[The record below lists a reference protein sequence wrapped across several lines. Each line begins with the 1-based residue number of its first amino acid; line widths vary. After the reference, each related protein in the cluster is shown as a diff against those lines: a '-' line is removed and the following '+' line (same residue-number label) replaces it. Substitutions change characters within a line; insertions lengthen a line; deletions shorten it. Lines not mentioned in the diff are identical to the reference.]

1 MQGTNY
7 ISVAELALASLLILV
22 SAGVSLWLKLGLT
35 KRILISAVRAIVQLS
50 VVGLLL
56 KWIFASNQWYWVL
69 LIIVVMT
76 AIAYGL
82 DNAAEG
88 TFIVY

>member
-56 KWIFASNQWYWVL
+56 K
-69 LIIVVMT
+69 
-76 AIAYGL
+76 
-82 DNAAEG
+82 
-88 TFIVY
+88 